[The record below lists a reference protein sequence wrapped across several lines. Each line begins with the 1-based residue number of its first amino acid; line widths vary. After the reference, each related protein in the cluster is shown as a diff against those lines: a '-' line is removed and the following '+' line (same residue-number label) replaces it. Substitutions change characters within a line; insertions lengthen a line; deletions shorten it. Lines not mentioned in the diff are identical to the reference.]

1 MGLKVKKELDK
12 RRNELYQVDNISKR
26 QEKRNRTFRKTTKK
40 ERAQPWRADW
50 GCDQMAPAGA
60 KKARSN
66 TKNTP
71 KEKIFSKN
79 RNHRT
84 RSLFYQC
91 GDWRTGVENA
101 SGW

>member
-1 MGLKVKKELDK
+1 MNCVNVKL
-12 RRNELYQVDNISKR
+12 LYQHAVQVSISKMTKR
-26 QEKRNRTFRKTTKK
+26 QEKRNRKFRKTTKK

-71 KEKIFSKN
+71 KEKILSKN
-79 RNHRT
+79 
-84 RSLFYQC
+84 
-91 GDWRTGVENA
+91 
-101 SGW
+101 